1 MNNPF
6 FNRGPIR
13 EAQFYFARPRETR
26 EVVRLLAGAQN
37 CSLVGPIRSGK
48 TSLLWRV
55 RDDLEQGTV
64 VYLSFEG
71 LLNLSPEQFFHRLAL
86 ETVRQARKAAIVWPG
101 LEGREELGF
110 LELQDFLEQ
119 AEGLGEPMIFCLDEV
134 ELAAANPA
142 FDVNLF
148 SALRSIAAR
157 PGVCFVTATERGLHE
172 LEAAAGRKIGSP
184 FSDLFSVV
192 KLRSLDRETAWRE
205 VDRLASEAGYDLSSE
220 QDLILELGGGWPYY
234 LQVVAYE
241 VCELKERR
249 GQATSE
255 GHGRSQSP
263 CDRPLRDEERR
274 FVRSRSYE
282 QVEPVLT
289 LLWERLTVNERASA
303 LASLPGEAGPAVEGL
318 TMLADGGVQPVS
330 GLAQRFLEERSRDQT
345 APLADL
351 AAADPLPQDRTMA
364 LALVRALVRAM
375 EARDQYFRGHGERV
389 ARLAAAMAAELGG
402 PQELT
407 EALTVAGRVLEIGR
421 VSVSDLILLKP
432 GALTEKE
439 MEIVRALPLVSA
451 QILDALEFPW
461 PVRPAVRYHHERLD
475 GSGYPEALV
484 SDEIPLA
491 ARLLAVAEVMVA
503 MTSDRP
509 HRKARSVQ
517 EALQELEQGAGV
529 KYDREAV
536 EAVRRM
542 AGRGE
547 V

>member
-13 EAQFYFARPRETR
+13 EPQFYFARPRETR

-55 RDDLEQGTV
+55 KDDLEQGTV

-71 LLNLSPEQFFHRLAL
+71 LLNLSPEQFLHRLL
-86 ETVRQARKAAIVWPG
+86 RETVRQTRKAAIVWPG
-101 LEGREELGF
+101 LEGREEVGF

-119 AEGLGEPMIFCLDEV
+119 AERLGERMIFCLDEV

-172 LEAAAGRKIGSP
+172 LEAAAGRKVGSP

-220 QDLILELGGGWPYY
+220 QDLILDLGGGWPYY

-241 VCELKERR
+241 VCELKQ
-249 GQATSE
+249 G
-255 GHGRSQSP
+255 
-263 CDRPLRDEERR
+263 DRPLTEEARR
-274 FVRSRSYE
+274 FVRSRAYE

-289 LLWERLTVNERASA
+289 LMWERLTANERSMAVAA
-303 LASLPGEAGPAVEGL
+303 LTGEAGPAVEGL
-318 TMLADGGVQPVS
+318 TMLADGGAQPVS
-330 GLAQRFLEERSRDQT
+330 GLAQRFLEERARDQA
-345 APLADL
+345 APLAAL
-351 AAADPLPQDRTMA
+351 AAADPSPEDRTMV
-364 LALVRALVRAM
+364 LAFVRALVRAM

-389 ARLAAAMAAELGG
+389 ARLGAAIAAEMGC
-402 PQELT
+402 PQELA

-432 GALTEKE
+432 GALTDKE
-439 MEIVRALPLVSA
+439 WEIVRALPLVGA

-536 EAVRRM
+536 AAVERLVQ
-542 AGRGE
+542 RGE